1 MPTGISIE
9 ITSPLRH
16 LLFMPQSLDSEHMH
30 KQADTHQGPQ
40 ISYYNFLE
48 EIRRVERKL
57 SVFKIREANKHH
69 CSANVCFPR
78 WLSEVAPQALTCLDK
93 GGSQWLSLCPEA
105 LSISH
110 KLGLS
115 VCLRKSHDSS
125 WQLSVCYLKWAQGAM
140 SNLGLELSTK
150 EPRPLPVTLTRSG
163 LEELMWQECWARSS
177 PAEGAVSARFPN
189 PAIV

>member
-1 MPTGISIE
+1 MQIISISHPKIPIVLPHISFLLKTFKSFIFLIYLCRRKRRVRESKRWAGGRQCSMPTGISIE

-125 WQLSVCYLKWAQGAM
+125 
-140 SNLGLELSTK
+140 
-150 EPRPLPVTLTRSG
+150 
-163 LEELMWQECWARSS
+163 
-177 PAEGAVSARFPN
+177 
-189 PAIV
+189 